1 MTKKRTAV
9 IAGGVAAGAV
19 VAGAVGRSVVHR
31 RREHHL
37 EHVLWDVPPDDLGPV
52 TSFDGTELAVRAAGP
67 AEAPVVVFVHG
78 FSLDMTTWHEQWLDL
93 SVEFRTVLMDQ
104 RGHGASGRAAHGDL
118 SLRSMG
124 RDVAAVLEAT
134 AAGRP
139 AVLVGHSMGAMAI
152 LAAAEQRPELFGPS
166 VAGVV
171 LVGASSSDLLRGA
184 MGSIT
189 DLVRPRLGSIGTAAR
204 RVDRLRRAILASPAD
219 LRGAVVRLT
228 QFGPDAPQHVV
239 DHVVHLA
246 ERASSD
252 VWTDGLAEL
261 MEMDMRHAVPRLKV
275 PAIVVVG
282 EHDRVTPPAA
292 AIELA
297 GALPEARLVVIEGAG
312 HMPMLERPLELNRE
326 IRGFAL
332 PLLLPEAHR
341 PARRASA
348 VRRPAKR
355 GEAAS

>member
-1 MTKKRTAV
+1 
-9 IAGGVAAGAV
+9 
-19 VAGAVGRSVVHR
+19 
-31 RREHHL
+31 
-37 EHVLWDVPPDDLGPV
+37 
-52 TSFDGTELAVRAAGP
+52 
-67 AEAPVVVFVHG
+67 
-78 FSLDMTTWHEQWLDL
+78 
-93 SVEFRTVLMDQ
+93 
-104 RGHGASGRAAHGDL
+104 
-118 SLRSMG
+118 MG

-134 AAGRP
+134 ASGRP

-189 DLVRPRLGSIGTAAR
+189 DLVRPRLGSIGAAAR

-348 VRRPAKR
+348 ARRPAKR